1 MNLSVRRPFSR
12 LRIAEPYQATS
23 VVDSTM
29 THEIKRTYRYR
40 IYPNEG
46 QRQEL
51 ARTFGCSRWVYNWA
65 LETKTK
71 AYYQDEKSLS
81 FTDLSSRL
89 TSKKKEEETE
99 WLSEVSAVTL
109 QQSLR
114 NLNQAFTNFF
124 EGRAEYPSF
133 KSKKDDQTARY
144 VGTAFDIRKENG
156 KRKLRLSKMPGLIN
170 IRWSR
175 ELPSEP
181 SSCTVTKNAAG
192 QYHVCLVCSEEIQ
205 TLPRVNGEDGDLRF
219 VGVDLGIESLLTL
232 STGEKVGNPRWFE
245 NEYER
250 LRREQQKLSR
260 KEKGSNNWVRQ
271 KKRVAKVHQ
280 RIQDRRKD
288 FIEKLTTRLVES
300 WDVIVVEDLSVKAMQ
315 QNGSLAR
322 HIGQAGWG
330 QIVRRL
336 RDKCEWYGRT
346 LVIADRWFPSSQR
359 CSECGHLGR
368 KKPLDVRD
376 WTCSEC
382 GEHHDRDINAAKNL
396 SRVGQTRIYAPG
408 DLGKSDAFEVV
419 GSGR

>member
-1 MNLSVRRPFSR
+1 MRN
-12 LRIAEPYQATS
+12 
-23 VVDSTM
+23 
-29 THEIKRTYRYR
+29 EIKRTYRYR
-40 IYPNEG
+40 LYPGEA
-46 QRQEL
+46 QKAEL

-71 AYYQDEKSLS
+71 AYYQDEDSIG
-81 FTDLSSRL
+81 FADLSRRL
-89 TSKKKEEETE
+89 TQQKKSEETE
-99 WLSEVSAVTL
+99 WLQEVSAVTL

-133 KSKKDDQTARY
+133 KSKRGDQTARY
-144 VGTAFDIRKENG
+144 VGTAFDIREENG
-156 KRKLRLSKMPGLIN
+156 KRKLHLSKMPGLIN

-192 QYHVCLVCSEEIQ
+192 QYHVCFVCTEEAHL
-205 TLPRVNGEDGDLRF
+205 LPRVNGEDGDLAF
-219 VGVDLGIESLLTL
+219 VGVDLGIESLAVL

-245 NEYER
+245 NEYKR

-260 KEKGSNNWVRQ
+260 KEKKGPNGPSNNWERQ
-271 KKRVAKVHQ
+271 RKRVAKIHQ

-288 FIEKLTTRLVES
+288 FIEKLTTRLVENF
-300 WDVIVVEDLSVKAMQ
+300 DVIVVENLSVKNMQ
-315 QNGSLAR
+315 QNGRLAH
-322 HIGQAGWG
+322 HIGQAGWN

-336 RDKCEWYGRT
+336 RDKCDWYGRT
-346 LVIADRWFPSSQR
+346 LVIADKWFPSTKR
-359 CSECGHLGR
+359 CSACGHIGES
-368 KKPLDVRD
+368 KPLDVRE

-382 GEHHDRDINAAKNL
+382 GTHHDRDINAAKNL
-396 SRVGQTRIYAPG
+396 SRVGQTRTEAIASKAPG
-408 DLGKSDAFEVV
+408 DLGKPDAFEVV

>member
-1 MNLSVRRPFSR
+1 MK
-12 LRIAEPYQATS
+12 
-23 VVDSTM
+23 
-29 THEIKRTYRYR
+29 HEIKRTYRYR
-40 IYPNEG
+40 IYPNSE

-71 AYYQDEKSLS
+71 AYYQDEESLS
-81 FTDLSSRL
+81 FTDLSGRL
-89 TSKKKEEETE
+89 TDKKRKEETE

-133 KSKKDDQTARY
+133 KSKKAGQTARY
-144 VGTAFDIRKENG
+144 VGTAFDIREENG

-175 ELPSEP
+175 ELPSKP

-192 QYHVCLVCSEEIQ
+192 QYHVCFVCTEEAHL
-205 TLPRVNGEDGDLRF
+205 LPRVNGEDGDLEF
-219 VGVDLGIESLLTL
+219 VGVDLGIESLVTL

-245 NEYER
+245 NEYDR

-260 KEKGSNNWVRQ
+260 KEKGSNNWERQ
-271 KKRVAKVHQ
+271 RKRVAKIHQ

-288 FIEKLTTRLVES
+288 FIEKLTTRLVENF
-300 WDVIVVEDLSVKAMQ
+300 DVIVVEDLSVKSMQ

-322 HIGQAGWG
+322 HIGQAGWS

-346 LVIADRWFPSSQR
+346 LVIADKWFPSSQR
-359 CSECGHLGR
+359 CSECGHIGG

-382 GEHHDRDINAAKNL
+382 GEDHDRDINAAKNL
-396 SRVGQTRIYAPG
+396 SRVGQTRIQAPG
-408 DLGKSDAFEVV
+408 DLAGPDAFEVV

>member
-1 MNLSVRRPFSR
+1 MK
-12 LRIAEPYQATS
+12 
-23 VVDSTM
+23 
-29 THEIKRTYRYR
+29 HEIKRTYRYR
-40 IYPNEG
+40 IYPNSE

-71 AYYQDEKSLS
+71 AYYQDEESLS
-81 FTDLSSRL
+81 FTDLSGRL

-133 KSKKDDQTARY
+133 KSKKGDQTARY
-144 VGTAFDIRKENG
+144 VGTAFDIREENG

-181 SSCTVTKNAAG
+181 TSCTVTKNTAG
-192 QYHVCLVCSEEIQ
+192 QYHVCFVCTEEVEL
-205 TLPRVNGEDGDLRF
+205 LPRVNGEGGDLEF
-219 VGVDLGIESLLTL
+219 VGVDLGIESLVTL

-245 NEYER
+245 NAYER

-260 KEKGSNNWVRQ
+260 KEKGSNNWERQ
-271 KKRVAKVHQ
+271 RKRVAKVHQ
-280 RIQDRRKD
+280 HIQDRRKD
-288 FIEKLTTRLVES
+288 FIEKLTTRLVENF
-300 WDVIVVEDLSVKAMQ
+300 DVIVVEDLSVKNMQ
-315 QNGSLAR
+315 QNGDLAR
-322 HIGQAGWG
+322 HIGQAGWN

-346 LVIADRWFPSSQR
+346 LVIADKWFPSSQR
-359 CSECGHLGR
+359 CSECGLVDG

-382 GEHHDRDINAAKNL
+382 GTCHDRDVNAAKNL
-396 SRVGQTRIYAPG
+396 SRVGQTRIHAPG
-408 DLGKSDAFEVV
+408 DLGKPDAFEVV

>member
-1 MNLSVRRPFSR
+1 M
-12 LRIAEPYQATS
+12 A
-23 VVDSTM
+23 VVDSVM
-29 THEIKRTYRYR
+29 KHEIKRTYRYR
-40 IYPNEG
+40 IYPNSE

-71 AYYQDEKSLS
+71 AYYQDEESLS
-81 FTDLSSRL
+81 FTDLSGRL
-89 TSKKKEEETE
+89 TDKKRKEETE

-133 KSKKDDQTARY
+133 KSKKAGQTARY
-144 VGTAFDIRKENG
+144 VGTAFDIREENG

-192 QYHVCLVCSEEIQ
+192 QYHVCFVCTEEVRQ
-205 TLPRVNGEDGDLRF
+205 LPRVNGEGGDLEF
-219 VGVDLGIESLLTL
+219 VGVDLGIESLAVL

-245 NEYER
+245 NEYDR

-260 KEKGSNNWVRQ
+260 KGKGSNNWERQ
-271 KKRVAKVHQ
+271 RKRVAKVHQ

-288 FIEKLTTRLVES
+288 FIEKLTTRLVENF
-300 WDVIVVEDLSVKAMQ
+300 DVIVVEDLSVKNMQ
-315 QNGSLAR
+315 QNGNLAR
-322 HIGQAGWG
+322 HIGQAGWN

-336 RDKCEWYGRT
+336 RDKCEWHRRT
-346 LVIADRWFPSSQR
+346 LVIADKWFPSSQR
-359 CSECGHLGR
+359 CSECGHVDG
-368 KKPLDVRD
+368 KKSLDVRD

-382 GEHHDRDINAAKNL
+382 GTHHDRDLNAAKNL
-396 SRVGQTRIYAPG
+396 SRVGQTRINAPG
-408 DLGKSDAFEVV
+408 DLGKPDAFEVV

>member
-1 MNLSVRRPFSR
+1 MK
-12 LRIAEPYQATS
+12 
-23 VVDSTM
+23 
-29 THEIKRTYRYR
+29 HEIKRIYRYR
-40 IYPNEG
+40 LYPNEA
-46 QRQEL
+46 QKQKL

-71 AYYQDEKSLS
+71 AYYQDEESLS

-89 TSKKKEEETE
+89 TSKKKEEETK

-133 KSKKDDQTARY
+133 KSKKGDQTARY
-144 VGTAFDIRKENG
+144 VGTAFDIREENG

-192 QYHVCLVCSEEIQ
+192 QYHVCFVCTEEVEL
-205 TLPRVNGEDGDLRF
+205 LPRVNGENGALEF
-219 VGVDLGIESLLTL
+219 VGVDLGTESLVTL

-260 KEKGSNNWVRQ
+260 KEKGLNNWERQ
-271 KKRVAKVHQ
+271 RKRVAKVHQ

-288 FIEKLTTRLVES
+288 FIEKLTTRLVEKF
-300 WDVIVVEDLSVKAMQ
+300 DVIVVEDLSVKNMQ
-315 QNGSLAR
+315 QNGRLAR
-322 HIGQAGWG
+322 HITQAGWS

-346 LVIADRWFPSSQR
+346 LVIADKWFPSSQR
-359 CSECGHLGR
+359 CSECGHIDG

-396 SRVGQTRIYAPG
+396 SRVGQTRIHAPET
-408 DLGKSDAFEVV
+408 LPKSESFEIVV
-419 GSGR
+419 GQGMSEPARESK

>member
-1 MNLSVRRPFSR
+1 MCFSK
-12 LRIAEPYQATS
+12 LYQ
-23 VVDSTM
+23 VIPGVDNTM
-29 THEIKRTYRYR
+29 TNEIKRTYRYR
-40 IYPNEG
+40 LYPSEA
-46 QRQEL
+46 QKAEL

-65 LETKTK
+65 LETKSK
-71 AYYQDEKSLS
+71 AYYQDEESVG
-81 FTDLSSRL
+81 FADLSRRL
-89 TSKKKEEETE
+89 TQQKKSEETE
-99 WLSEVSAVTL
+99 WLQEVSAVTL

-133 KSKKDDQTARY
+133 KSKRGDQTARY
-144 VGTAFDIRKENG
+144 VGTAFDIREDTSMRSGG

-192 QYHVCLVCSEEIQ
+192 QYHVCFVCTEEIDP
-205 TLPRVNGEDGDLRF
+205 LPRVNGEDGDLAF
-219 VGVDLGIESLLTL
+219 VGVDLGIESLAVL

-260 KEKGSNNWVRQ
+260 KEKKGPTGPSNNWERQ
-271 KKRVAKVHQ
+271 RKRVAKVHQ

-288 FIEKLTTRLVES
+288 FIEKLTTRLVENF
-300 WDVIVVEDLSVKAMQ
+300 DVIVVEDLSVKNMQ
-315 QNGSLAR
+315 QNGKLAR
-322 HIGQAGWG
+322 HIGQAGWT

-346 LVIADRWFPSSQR
+346 LVIADKWFPSSQR
-359 CSECGHLGR
+359 CSECGHVDG
-368 KKPLDVRD
+368 KKSLDVRD

-382 GEHHDRDINAAKNL
+382 GTRHDRDINAAKNL
-396 SRVGQTRIYAPG
+396 SRVGQTRIQAPG
-408 DLGKSDAFEVV
+408 DLGKPDAFEVV
-419 GSGR
+419 GSGQ

>member
-1 MNLSVRRPFSR
+1 MK
-12 LRIAEPYQATS
+12 
-23 VVDSTM
+23 
-29 THEIKRTYRYR
+29 HEIKRTYRYR
-40 IYPNEG
+40 LYPNEA
-46 QRQEL
+46 QKQKL

-71 AYYQDEKSLS
+71 AHYQDEESLS

-89 TSKKKEEETE
+89 TSKKKEEETK

-133 KSKKDDQTARY
+133 KSKKGDQTARY
-144 VGTAFDIRKENG
+144 VGTAFDIREENG

-175 ELPSEP
+175 ELPSKP

-192 QYHVCLVCSEEIQ
+192 QYHVCFVCTEEVEL
-205 TLPRVNGEDGDLRF
+205 LPRVNGENGALEF
-219 VGVDLGIESLLTL
+219 VGVDLGTESLVTL

-260 KEKGSNNWVRQ
+260 REKGSNNWERQ
-271 KKRVAKVHQ
+271 RKRVAKVHQ

-288 FIEKLTTRLVES
+288 FIEKLTTRLVKNF
-300 WDVIVVEDLSVKAMQ
+300 DVIVVEDLSVKNMQ
-315 QNGSLAR
+315 QNGRLAR
-322 HIGQAGWG
+322 HITQAGWS

-336 RDKCEWYGRT
+336 RDKCKWYGRT
-346 LVIADRWFPSSQR
+346 LVIADKWFPSSQR
-359 CSECGHLGR
+359 CSECGHIDG
-368 KKPLDVRD
+368 KKPLERRS

-382 GEHHDRDINAAKNL
+382 GQHHDRDINAAKNL
-396 SRVGQTRIYAPG
+396 SRVGQTRIQAPET
-408 DLGKSDAFEVV
+408 LPKSESFEIVV
-419 GSGR
+419 GQGMSEPARESK

>member
-1 MNLSVRRPFSR
+1 MRN
-12 LRIAEPYQATS
+12 
-23 VVDSTM
+23 
-29 THEIKRTYRYR
+29 EIKRTYRYR
-40 IYPNEG
+40 LCPNEA
-46 QRQEL
+46 QKAEL

-71 AYYQDEKSLS
+71 AYYQDEDSIG
-81 FTDLSSRL
+81 FADLSRRL
-89 TSKKKEEETE
+89 TQQKRSEETE
-99 WLSEVSAVTL
+99 WLQEVSAVTL

-114 NLNQAFTNFF
+114 NLNQAFTGFF

-133 KSKKDDQTARY
+133 KSKRGDQTARY
-144 VGTAFDIRKENG
+144 VGTAFDIREENG

-192 QYHVCLVCSEEIQ
+192 QYHVCFVCTEDIDP
-205 TLPRVNGEDGDLRF
+205 LPRVNGEDGDLTF
-219 VGVDLGIESLLTL
+219 VGVDLGIESLAAL

-245 NEYER
+245 NEYKR

-260 KEKGSNNWVRQ
+260 KEKKGPNGPSNNWRRQ
-271 KKRVAKVHQ
+271 RKRVAKVHQ

-288 FIEKLTTRLVES
+288 FIEKLTTRLVENF
-300 WDVIVVEDLSVKAMQ
+300 DVIVVENLSVKNMQ
-315 QNGSLAR
+315 QNGRLAR
-322 HIGQAGWG
+322 HIKQAGWG

-336 RDKCEWYGRT
+336 REKCEWYGRT
-346 LVIADRWFPSSQR
+346 LVVAGKWFPSTKR
-359 CSECGHLGR
+359 CSACGHIGES
-368 KKPLDVRD
+368 KPLDVRE

-382 GEHHDRDINAAKNL
+382 GSHHDRDINAAKNL
-396 SRVGQTRIYAPG
+396 SRVGQTRIQAPG
-408 DLGKSDAFEVV
+408 DLGKPDAFEVV

>member
-1 MNLSVRRPFSR
+1 
-12 LRIAEPYQATS
+12 
-23 VVDSTM
+23 M

-40 IYPNEG
+40 IYPN
-46 QRQEL
+46 QAQKQEL

-71 AYYQDEKSLS
+71 AYYQDEESLS

-89 TSKKKEEETE
+89 TEQKREEETE

-124 EGRAEYPSF
+124 EDRAEYPSF
-133 KSKKDDQTARY
+133 KSKHGDQTARY
-144 VGTAFDIRKENG
+144 VGTAFDLREENG
-156 KRKLRLSKMPGLIN
+156 RWKLFLSKMPGLIN

-175 ELPSEP
+175 DLPSEP

-192 QYHVCLVCSEEIQ
+192 QYHVCFVCTEKIE
-205 TLPRVNGEDGDLRF
+205 TLPRTKGGPNF
-219 VGVDLGIESLLTL
+219 VGVDLGIESLVTL
-232 STGEKVGNPRWFE
+232 STGEKAGNPRWYE
-245 NEYER
+245 NQYQR
-250 LRREQQKLSR
+250 LRKEQQKLSR
-260 KEKGSNNWVRQ
+260 KKKGSNNWVRQ
-271 KKRVAKVHQ
+271 KKRVAKAHQ

-288 FIEKLTTRLVES
+288 FIEKLTTRLVEN
-300 WDVIVVEDLSVKAMQ
+300 WDVIVVEDLSVKAMM
-315 QNGSLAR
+315 QNSNLAR
-322 HIGQAGWG
+322 HIKEAGWG

-336 RDKCEWYGRT
+336 RDKCKWYGRT
-346 LVIADRWFPSSQR
+346 LIIAGKWFPSSQR
-359 CSECGHLGR
+359 CSECGHVDG

-376 WTCSEC
+376 WTCPKC

-396 SRVGQTRIYAPG
+396 SRVGQTRFQAPG
-408 DLGKSDAFEVV
+408 DLGKPDAFEVV

>member
-1 MNLSVRRPFSR
+1 
-12 LRIAEPYQATS
+12 
-23 VVDSTM
+23 M

-40 IYPNEG
+40 IYPNET
-46 QRQEL
+46 QKQEL

-71 AYYQDEKSLS
+71 AYYQDEESLS

-89 TSKKKEEETE
+89 TSKKKKEETE

-114 NLNQAFTNFF
+114 NLNKAFTNFF
-124 EGRAEYPSF
+124 EDRAEYPSF
-133 KSKKDDQTARY
+133 KSKHGDQTARY
-144 VGTAFDIRKENG
+144 VGTAFDLREENG
-156 KRKLRLSKMPGLIN
+156 RRKLFLSKMPGLIN

-175 ELPSEP
+175 KLPSEP

-192 QYHVCLVCSEEIQ
+192 QYHVCFVCTEEIE
-205 TLPRVNGEDGDLRF
+205 TLPRTKGGPNF
-219 VGVDLGIESLLTL
+219 VGVDLGIESLAAL

-280 RIQDRRKD
+280 RIRDRRKD
-288 FIEKLTTRLVES
+288 FIEKLTTRLIEN

-315 QNGSLAR
+315 QNGRLAR
-322 HIGQAGWG
+322 QIGQAGWS

-336 RDKCEWYGRT
+336 RDKCKWYGRT
-346 LVIADRWFPSSQR
+346 LIIADKWFPSSQR
-359 CSECGHLGR
+359 CSECGHVGG

-376 WTCSEC
+376 WTCPKCE
-382 GEHHDRDINAAKNL
+382 EHHDRDINAAKNL
-396 SRVGQTRIYAPG
+396 SRVGQTRFQAPG
-408 DLGKSDAFEVV
+408 DLGKPDAFEVV

>member
-1 MNLSVRRPFSR
+1 MRSS
-12 LRIAEPYQATS
+12 EPYQIVI
-23 VVDSTM
+23 VVDSAM
-29 THEIKRTYRYR
+29 KHEIKRTYRYR
-40 IYPNEG
+40 LYPSEA
-46 QRQEL
+46 QKAEL

-71 AYYQDEKSLS
+71 AYYQDEESLS

-133 KSKKDDQTARY
+133 KSKRGDQTARY
-144 VGTAFDIRKENG
+144 VGTAFDIREENG

-192 QYHVCLVCSEEIQ
+192 QYHACFVCTEEVEL
-205 TLPRVNGEDGDLRF
+205 LPRVNGEDGDLEF
-219 VGVDLGIESLLTL
+219 VGVDLGIESLVTL

-260 KEKGSNNWVRQ
+260 KEKGSNNWERQ
-271 KKRVAKVHQ
+271 RQRVAKVHQ

-288 FIEKLTTRLVES
+288 FIEKLTTRLVENF
-300 WDVIVVEDLSVKAMQ
+300 DVIVVEALSVKNMQ
-315 QNGSLAR
+315 QNSNLAR

-336 RDKCEWYGRT
+336 RDKCKWYGRT
-346 LVIADRWFPSSQR
+346 LVIADKWFPSSQR
-359 CSECGHLGR
+359 CSACGHVDG

-396 SRVGQTRIYAPG
+396 SRVGQTRIQAPG
-408 DLGKSDAFEVV
+408 QLDKTDAFEVV
-419 GSGR
+419 GTAG

>member
-1 MNLSVRRPFSR
+1 MFRN
-12 LRIAEPYQATS
+12 AEPYQLDRIT
-23 VVDSTM
+23 DSTM
-29 THEIKRTYRYR
+29 MNEIKRTYRYR
-40 IYPNEG
+40 LYPNEA
-46 QRQEL
+46 QKSEL

-71 AYYQDEKSLS
+71 AYYQDEDSLS

-133 KSKKDDQTARY
+133 KSKNGDQTARY
-144 VGTAFDIRKENG
+144 VGTAFDIREENG
-156 KRKLRLSKMPGLIN
+156 KRKLRLSKMPGLIRV
-170 IRWSR
+170 RWSR

-192 QYHVCLVCSEEIQ
+192 QYHVCFVCTEEVE
-205 TLPRVNGEDGDLRF
+205 TLPRVNGEDGDLAF
-219 VGVDLGIESLLTL
+219 VGVVLGIESLVTL

-260 KEKGSNNWVRQ
+260 KEKGSNNRERQ
-271 KKRVAKVHQ
+271 RKRVAKVHR

-288 FIEKLTTRLVES
+288 FIEKLTTRLVENF
-300 WDVIVVEDLSVKAMQ
+300 DVIVVENLSVKNMQ
-315 QNGSLAR
+315 RRGARAASVQNGNLAR
-322 HIGQAGWG
+322 HISQAGWS

-346 LVIADRWFPSSQR
+346 LVVADKWFPSSQR
-359 CSECGHLGR
+359 CSKCGHVDG

-382 GEHHDRDINAAKNL
+382 GTHHDRDINAAKNL
-396 SRVGQTRIYAPG
+396 SRVGQTRIHAPG
-408 DLGKSDAFEVV
+408 DLGKPDAFEVV

>member
-1 MNLSVRRPFSR
+1 MMV
-12 LRIAEPYQATS
+12 I
-23 VVDSTM
+23 DSAM
-29 THEIKRTYRYR
+29 RHKIKRTYRYR
-40 IYPNEG
+40 IYPNSE

-71 AYYQDEKSLS
+71 AYYQDEESLS

-133 KSKKDDQTARY
+133 KSKKAGQTARY
-144 VGTAFDIRKENG
+144 VGTAFDIREENG

-192 QYHVCLVCSEEIQ
+192 QYHVCFVCTEEVE
-205 TLPRVNGEDGDLRF
+205 TLPRVNGENGDLEC
-219 VGVDLGIESLLTL
+219 VGVDLGIESLVTL

-245 NEYER
+245 NEQER

-260 KEKGSNNWVRQ
+260 KEKGSNNWERQ
-271 KKRVAKVHQ
+271 RKRVAKVHQ

-288 FIEKLTTRLVES
+288 FIEKLTTRLVENF
-300 WDVIVVEDLSVKAMQ
+300 DVIVVEDLSVKNMQ
-315 QNGSLAR
+315 QNENLAR
-322 HIGQAGWG
+322 HIGQAGWN

-336 RDKCEWYGRT
+336 RDKCKWYGRR
-346 LVIADRWFPSSQR
+346 LVIADKWFPSSQR
-359 CSECGHLGR
+359 CSECGHVDG
-368 KKPLDVRD
+368 KKSLDVRD
-376 WTCSEC
+376 WTCDEC
-382 GEHHDRDINAAKNL
+382 GTCHDRDINAAKNL
-396 SRVGQTRIYAPG
+396 SRVGQTRIQAPG
-408 DLGKSDAFEVV
+408 DLGKPDAFEVV

>member
-1 MNLSVRRPFSR
+1 MK
-12 LRIAEPYQATS
+12 
-23 VVDSTM
+23 
-29 THEIKRTYRYR
+29 HEIKRTYRYR
-40 IYPNEG
+40 LYPNEA
-46 QRQEL
+46 QKAEL

-71 AYYQDEKSLS
+71 AYYQDEESLS

-133 KSKKDDQTARY
+133 KSKKGDQTARY
-144 VGTAFDIRKENG
+144 VGTAFDIREENG
-156 KRKLRLSKMPGLIN
+156 KRKLRLSKMPGLMN

-175 ELPSEP
+175 ELPSKP

-192 QYHVCLVCSEEIQ
+192 QYHVCFVCTEEVKL
-205 TLPRVNGEDGDLRF
+205 LPRVNGEDGDLKP
-219 VGVDLGIESLLTL
+219 VGVDLGIESLVTL

-260 KEKGSNNWVRQ
+260 KEKGSNNWERQ
-271 KKRVAKVHQ
+271 RKRVAKVHQ

-288 FIEKLTTRLVES
+288 FIEKLTTRLVENF
-300 WDVIVVEDLSVKAMQ
+300 DVIVVEDLSVKNMQ
-315 QNGSLAR
+315 QNENLAR
-322 HIGQAGWG
+322 HIGQAGWN

-346 LVIADRWFPSSQR
+346 LVIADKWFPSSQR
-359 CSECGHLGR
+359 CSECGHVDGE
-368 KKPLDVRD
+368 KPLEVRS

-382 GEHHDRDINAAKNL
+382 DAEHDRDINAAKNL
-396 SRVGQTRIYAPG
+396 SRVGQTRIQAPG
-408 DLGKSDAFEVV
+408 DLGKPDAFEVV

>member
-1 MNLSVRRPFSR
+1 
-12 LRIAEPYQATS
+12 
-23 VVDSTM
+23 M

-40 IYPNEG
+40 IYPNEA
-46 QRQEL
+46 QKQEL

-71 AYYQDEKSLS
+71 AYYQDEESLS

-89 TSKKKEEETE
+89 TSKKKEMETK
-99 WLSEVSAVTL
+99 WLSEVSAVML

-133 KSKKDDQTARY
+133 KSKKGDQTARY
-144 VGTAFDIRKENG
+144 VGTAFDLREDTSNSSSG

-170 IRWSR
+170 VRWSR
-175 ELPSEP
+175 ELPSKP

-192 QYHVCLVCSEEIQ
+192 QYHVCFVCTEEVEL
-205 TLPRVNGEDGDLRF
+205 LPRVNGEGGDLEF
-219 VGVDLGIESLLTL
+219 VGVDLGIESLVTL

-245 NEYER
+245 NEYKR

-260 KEKGSNNWVRQ
+260 KEKGSHNWERQ
-271 KKRVAKVHQ
+271 RKRVAKVHQ

-288 FIEKLTTRLVES
+288 FIEKLTTRLVENF
-300 WDVIVVEDLSVKAMQ
+300 DVIVVEDLSVKNMQ
-315 QNGSLAR
+315 QNSSLAR
-322 HIGQAGWG
+322 HIGQAGWN

-336 RDKCEWYGRT
+336 KDKCEWYGRT
-346 LVIADRWFPSSQR
+346 LVIADKWFPSSQR
-359 CSECGHLGR
+359 CSECGHIGG
-368 KKPLDVRD
+368 KKPLEVRD
-376 WTCSEC
+376 WMCSKC
-382 GEHHDRDINAAKNL
+382 SEHHDRDINAAKNL
-396 SRVGQTRIYAPG
+396 SRVGQTRIHAPE
-408 DLGKSDAFEVV
+408 DLGKPDAFEVV

>member
-1 MNLSVRRPFSR
+1 
-12 LRIAEPYQATS
+12 
-23 VVDSTM
+23 M

-40 IYPNEG
+40 LYPGEA
-46 QRQEL
+46 QKAEL

-71 AYYQDEKSLS
+71 AYYQDEESLS

-133 KSKKDDQTARY
+133 KSKKGDQTARY
-144 VGTAFDIRKENG
+144 VGTAFDIREENG
-156 KRKLRLSKMPGLIN
+156 KQKLRLSKMPGLIN
-170 IRWSR
+170 IQWSR

-192 QYHVCLVCSEEIQ
+192 QYHVCFVCTEEVRQ
-205 TLPRVNGEDGDLRF
+205 LPRVNGEDGDLEF
-219 VGVDLGIESLLTL
+219 VGVDLGIESLVTL
-232 STGEKVGNPRWFE
+232 STGEKAGNPRWFE
-245 NEYER
+245 NEQER

-260 KEKGSNNWVRQ
+260 KEKGSNNWERQ
-271 KKRVAKVHQ
+271 RKRVAKVHQ
-280 RIQDRRKD
+280 RIQDRRTD
-288 FIEKLTTRLVES
+288 FIEKLTTRLVEKF
-300 WDVIVVEDLSVKAMQ
+300 DVIVVEDLSVKNMQ
-315 QNGSLAR
+315 QNGKLAR
-322 HIGQAGWG
+322 HITQAGWS

-336 RDKCEWYGRT
+336 RDKCKWYGRT
-346 LVIADRWFPSSQR
+346 LVIADKWFPSSQR
-359 CSECGHLGR
+359 CSECGHVDG
-368 KKPLDVRD
+368 KKSLDVRD
-376 WTCSEC
+376 WTCDEC
-382 GEHHDRDINAAKNL
+382 GTCHDRDINAAKNL
-396 SRVGQTRIYAPG
+396 SRVGQTRIQAPG
-408 DLGKSDAFEVV
+408 DLGKPDAFEVV

>member
-1 MNLSVRRPFSR
+1 MK
-12 LRIAEPYQATS
+12 
-23 VVDSTM
+23 
-29 THEIKRTYRYR
+29 HEIKRTYRYR
-40 IYPNEG
+40 LYPNEA
-46 QRQEL
+46 QKAEL

-71 AYYQDEKSLS
+71 AYYQDEESLS

-133 KSKKDDQTARY
+133 KSKKGDQTARY
-144 VGTAFDIRKENG
+144 VGTAFDIREENG
-156 KRKLRLSKMPGLIN
+156 KQKLRLSKMPGLMN

-175 ELPSEP
+175 ELPSKP

-192 QYHVCLVCSEEIQ
+192 QYHVCFVCTEEVKL
-205 TLPRVNGEDGDLRF
+205 LPRVNGEDGDLKP
-219 VGVDLGIESLLTL
+219 VGVDLGIESLVTL

-260 KEKGSNNWVRQ
+260 KEKGSNNWERQ
-271 KKRVAKVHQ
+271 RKRVAKVHQ

-288 FIEKLTTRLVES
+288 FIEKLTTRLVEKF
-300 WDVIVVEDLSVKAMQ
+300 DVIVVEDLSVKNMQ
-315 QNGSLAR
+315 QNGKLAR
-322 HIGQAGWG
+322 HITQAGWS

-336 RDKCEWYGRT
+336 RDKCKWHRRT
-346 LVIADRWFPSSQR
+346 LVIADKWFPSSQR
-359 CSECGHLGR
+359 CSECGHVDG
-368 KKPLDVRD
+368 KKSLDVRD
-376 WTCSEC
+376 WTCDEC
-382 GEHHDRDINAAKNL
+382 GTCHDRDINAAKNL
-396 SRVGQTRIYAPG
+396 SRVGQTRIQAPG
-408 DLGKSDAFEVV
+408 DLGKPDAFEVV

>member
-1 MNLSVRRPFSR
+1 MK
-12 LRIAEPYQATS
+12 
-23 VVDSTM
+23 
-29 THEIKRTYRYR
+29 HEIKRTYRYR
-40 IYPNEG
+40 LYPGEA
-46 QRQEL
+46 QKAEL

-71 AYYQDEKSLS
+71 AYYQDEESLS

-124 EGRAEYPSF
+124 EGRTEYPSF
-133 KSKKDDQTARY
+133 KSKKGDQTARY
-144 VGTAFDIRKENG
+144 VGTAFDIREENG

-192 QYHVCLVCSEEIQ
+192 QYHVCFVCTEEVRQ
-205 TLPRVNGEDGDLRF
+205 LPRVNGEGGDLEF
-219 VGVDLGIESLLTL
+219 VGVDLGIESLVIL

-245 NEYER
+245 NEQER

-260 KEKGSNNWVRQ
+260 KEKGSNNWERQ
-271 KKRVAKVHQ
+271 RKRVAKVHQ
-280 RIQDRRKD
+280 RIQDRRRD
-288 FIEKLTTRLVES
+288 FIEKLTTRLIENF
-300 WDVIVVEDLSVKAMQ
+300 DVIVVEDLSVKNMQ
-315 QNGSLAR
+315 QNGKLAR
-322 HIGQAGWG
+322 HITQAGWS

-346 LVIADRWFPSSQR
+346 LVIADKWFPSSQR
-359 CSECGHLGR
+359 CSECGHVDG
-368 KKPLDVRD
+368 KKSLDVRD
-376 WTCSEC
+376 WTCDEC
-382 GEHHDRDINAAKNL
+382 GTCHDRDINAAKNL
-396 SRVGQTRIYAPG
+396 SRVGQTRIQAPG
-408 DLGKSDAFEVV
+408 DLGKPDAFEVV

>member
-1 MNLSVRRPFSR
+1 
-12 LRIAEPYQATS
+12 
-23 VVDSTM
+23 M

-40 IYPNEG
+40 LYPGEA
-46 QRQEL
+46 QKAEL

-71 AYYQDEKSLS
+71 AYYQDGESLS
-81 FTDLSSRL
+81 FTDLSGRL
-89 TSKKKEEETE
+89 TDKKREEETE
-99 WLSEVSAVTL
+99 WLSEVSAVML

-133 KSKKDDQTARY
+133 KSKKGDQTARY
-144 VGTAFDIRKENG
+144 VGTAFDIREENG

-192 QYHVCLVCSEEIQ
+192 QYHVCFVCTEEVRR
-205 TLPRVNGEDGDLRF
+205 LPRINGEGGDLEF
-219 VGVDLGIESLLTL
+219 VGVDLGIESLVTL

-245 NEYER
+245 NEQER

-260 KEKGSNNWVRQ
+260 KEKGSNNWERQ
-271 KKRVAKVHQ
+271 RKRVAKVHQ
-280 RIQDRRKD
+280 RIQDRRRD
-288 FIEKLTTRLVES
+288 FIEKLTTRLVEKF
-300 WDVIVVEDLSVKAMQ
+300 DVIVVEDLSVKNMQ
-315 QNGSLAR
+315 QNGNLAR
-322 HIGQAGWG
+322 HITQAGWS

-346 LVIADRWFPSSQR
+346 LVIADKWFPSSQR
-359 CSECGHLGR
+359 CSECGHVDGE
-368 KKPLDVRD
+368 KPLEVRS
-376 WTCSEC
+376 WTYSEC
-382 GEHHDRDINAAKNL
+382 DAEHDRDINAAKNL
-396 SRVGQTRIYAPG
+396 SRVGQTRIQAPG
-408 DLGKSDAFEVV
+408 DLGKPDAFEVV
-419 GSGR
+419 GSG

>member
-1 MNLSVRRPFSR
+1 
-12 LRIAEPYQATS
+12 
-23 VVDSTM
+23 M

-40 IYPNEG
+40 LYPNEA
-46 QRQEL
+46 QKEEL

-71 AYYQDEKSLS
+71 AYYQDEESLS

-133 KSKKDDQTARY
+133 KSKKGDQTARY
-144 VGTAFDIRKENG
+144 VGTAFDIREENG

-170 IRWSR
+170 IQWSR
-175 ELPSEP
+175 ELPSKP

-192 QYHVCLVCSEEIQ
+192 QYHVCFVCTEEVEL
-205 TLPRVNGEDGDLRF
+205 LPRVNGEEGDLEF
-219 VGVDLGIESLLTL
+219 VGVDLGIESLVTL
-232 STGEKVGNPRWFE
+232 STGEKVGSPRWFE
-245 NEYER
+245 NEYKR

-260 KEKGSNNWVRQ
+260 KEKKGPDGPSNNWERQ
-271 KKRVAKVHQ
+271 RKRVAKVHQ

-288 FIEKLTTRLVES
+288 FIEKLTTRLVENF
-300 WDVIVVEDLSVKAMQ
+300 DVIVVEDLSVKNMQ
-315 QNGSLAR
+315 QNGNLAR
-322 HIGQAGWG
+322 YIGQTGWN

-346 LVIADRWFPSSQR
+346 LVIADKWFPSSQR
-359 CSECGHLGR
+359 CSECGHVGDKR
-368 KKPLDVRD
+368 PLDVRD

-382 GEHHDRDINAAKNL
+382 GEYHDRDINAAKNL
-396 SRVGQTRIYAPG
+396 SRVGQTRIQAPG
-408 DLGKSDAFEVV
+408 QLDKTDAFEVV
-419 GSGR
+419 GTAG

>member
-1 MNLSVRRPFSR
+1 MRSS
-12 LRIAEPYQATS
+12 ETYQS
-23 VVDSTM
+23 LIVVDSVM
-29 THEIKRTYRYR
+29 KHKIKRTYRYR
-40 IYPNEG
+40 LYPNEA
-46 QRQEL
+46 QKQEL

-71 AYYQDEKSLS
+71 AYYQDEESLS

-124 EGRAEYPSF
+124 EGRTEYPSF
-133 KSKKDDQTARY
+133 KSKKGDQTARY
-144 VGTAFDIRKENG
+144 VGTAFDVREENG

-175 ELPSEP
+175 ELPSKP

-192 QYHVCLVCSEEIQ
+192 QYHVCFVCTEEVRQ
-205 TLPRVNGEDGDLRF
+205 LPRVNGENGDLEF
-219 VGVDLGIESLLTL
+219 VGVDLGIESLAVL

-245 NEYER
+245 NEQER

-260 KEKGSNNWVRQ
+260 KEKGSNNWERQ
-271 KKRVAKVHQ
+271 RQRVAKVHQ

-288 FIEKLTTRLVES
+288 FIEKLTTRLVENF
-300 WDVIVVEDLSVKAMQ
+300 DVIVVEDLSVKNMQ
-315 QNGSLAR
+315 QNENLAR
-322 HIGQAGWG
+322 HIGQAGWN

-336 RDKCEWYGRT
+336 RDKCEWHRRT
-346 LVIADRWFPSSQR
+346 LVVADKWFPSSQR
-359 CSECGHLGR
+359 CSECGHVDG
-368 KKPLDVRD
+368 KKSLDVRD

-382 GEHHDRDINAAKNL
+382 GTCHDRDINAAKNL
-396 SRVGQTRIYAPG
+396 SRVGQTRIQAPG
-408 DLGKSDAFEVV
+408 QLDKTDAFEVV
-419 GSGR
+419 GTAG

>member
-1 MNLSVRRPFSR
+1 MK
-12 LRIAEPYQATS
+12 
-23 VVDSTM
+23 
-29 THEIKRTYRYR
+29 HEIKRTYRYR
-40 IYPNEG
+40 LYPNEA
-46 QRQEL
+46 QKQKL

-71 AYYQDEKSLS
+71 AHYQDEESLS

-89 TSKKKEEETE
+89 TSKKKEEETK

-133 KSKKDDQTARY
+133 KSKKGDQTARY
-144 VGTAFDIRKENG
+144 VGTAFDIREENG

-192 QYHVCLVCSEEIQ
+192 QYHVCFVCTEEVEL
-205 TLPRVNGEDGDLRF
+205 LPRVNGENGALEF
-219 VGVDLGIESLLTL
+219 VGVDLGTESLVTL

-245 NEYER
+245 NEYKR

-260 KEKGSNNWVRQ
+260 KEKGSNNWERQ
-271 KKRVAKVHQ
+271 RKRVAKVHQ

-288 FIEKLTTRLVES
+288 FIEKLTTRLVKNF
-300 WDVIVVEDLSVKAMQ
+300 DVIVVEDLSVKNMQ
-315 QNGSLAR
+315 QNGRLAR
-322 HIGQAGWG
+322 HITQAGWS

-336 RDKCEWYGRT
+336 RDKCKWYGRT
-346 LVIADRWFPSSQR
+346 LVIADKWFPSSQR
-359 CSECGHLGR
+359 CSECGHIDG

-382 GEHHDRDINAAKNL
+382 GTCHDRDINAAKNL
-396 SRVGQTRIYAPG
+396 SGVGQTRIQAPET
-408 DLGKSDAFEVV
+408 LPKSESFEIVV
-419 GSGR
+419 GQGMSEPARESK